1 MNDGIIIIDKDAG
14 LTSRNVDNKIGH
26 MFSTKKV
33 GHLGTLD
40 PFATGLLV
48 LGINKGTKY
57 LQYLDDSRK
66 TYIATLK
73 LGEKTSTL
81 DPEGEVIE
89 KKKVPP
95 LSKETIENVLA
106 SFLGEGEQIPPMQSA
121 IKIDGVPLYK
131 KAHKG
136 IEVERKPRKIMIYSI
151 KLISFTGDNII
162 FEAEVSRGTYIR
174 TLGADMAEKLGTV
187 GYLTSLRRTKLGP
200 FNIEEAKKLDS
211 ISEKDILDGSSY
223 LTSFKSFEIND
234 EEDLADVY
242 NGRMLYVGEDLG
254 DLIVIKNDGKA
265 LAIYKKVQDTLTYKA
280 ERGLF

>member
-1 MNDGIIIIDKDAG
+1 MNDGIILIDKKEG
-14 LTSRNVDNKIGH
+14 LTSRNVDNAIGYR
-26 MFSTKKV
+26 FNTKKV

-66 TYIATLK
+66 TYVATLK
-73 LGEKTSTL
+73 LGIKTSTG
-81 DPEGEVIE
+81 DPEGEILEKESVPSISREKIE
-89 KKKVPP
+89 EVF
-95 LSKETIENVLA
+95 S
-106 SFLGEGEQIPPMQSA
+106 SFLGEGEQIPPMTSS
-121 IKIDGVPLYK
+121 IKINGVPLYK

-136 IEVERKPRKIMIYSI
+136 EEIERKPRKIVIYSL
-151 KLISFTGDNII
+151 KLIF
-162 FEAEVSRGTYIR
+162 FENDVITFETEVSRGTYIR
-174 TLGADMAEKLGTV
+174 VLGEDIAKKLGSI
-187 GYLTSLRRTKLGP
+187 GYLTSLRRIALGV
-200 FNIEEAKKLDS
+200 FS
-211 ISEKDILDGSSY
+211 ISEAVSLDSLKDEDILNPAKY
-223 LTSFKSFEIND
+223 LVNFKSFEIED

-254 DLIVIKNDGKA
+254 EKILITNKGNA